1 MGFATGEDVMN
12 TVESLISELPAAL
25 NAQFSLVEKDGDI
38 YPVSKLGSV
47 CDYLYTSSI
56 VRALTLLVENK
67 QRGAP
72 MAQLDGP
79 ISSSYL

>member
-47 CDYLYTSSI
+47 SDYIDTSTGME
-56 VRALTLLVENK
+56 L
-67 QRGAP
+67 
-72 MAQLDGP
+72 
-79 ISSSYL
+79 